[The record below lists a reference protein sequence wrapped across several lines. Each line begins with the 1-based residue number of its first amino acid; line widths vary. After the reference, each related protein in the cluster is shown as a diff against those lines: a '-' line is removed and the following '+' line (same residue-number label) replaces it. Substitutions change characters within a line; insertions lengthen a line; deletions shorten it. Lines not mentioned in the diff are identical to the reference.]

1 MSLIAT
7 VKKPVALGLAFLL
20 MVMAVAPVAA
30 VIEADEAF
38 YNTWARTDKPVADGL
53 VQRTWMW
60 GPEANSEVIAEPY
73 VEHPTGERPV
83 QYWDKSRMEVN
94 DPNAPY
100 DGQWYVTN
108 GLLVVELMT
117 GMLQVGD
124 DEFEER
130 EPAMVN
136 IAGDAGF
143 AETPTYAAYATL
155 MDDAAWDDGA
165 TITATVDAGGNVGS
179 NDDLTEFGVTAAR
192 MSDETGHRTASV
204 FWEFMTSEGIIWDW
218 ETGATMTG
226 PLFQN
231 PYYATGY
238 PITEAYWANI
248 MVDGTEQ
255 WVLTQAFERR
265 VLTYTPG
272 NEPGWQ
278 VEAGNVGLHYWE
290 WRYETDPPGQDP
302 VEVDDQAFY
311 AELTV
316 AAEVPQPTM
325 IAEGSDPSG
334 DAVVFVNEDGNLEFA
349 VYVVDIVDVTAAHI
363 HVAPVGEPG
372 PVVVPLFMGDFSTED
387 DGTGTLATGVITDAD
402 LAGPLEGMT
411 LGHLLAE
418 MEAGNTYV
426 NVHTALNG
434 PGEIRGQLAL
444 LGDDEPAPMPPAPE
458 PPVEDGAY
466 VATLTGGEEVPAV
479 ETAADGD
486 AVVFVNA
493 DGDLGFEVYVT
504 NIQNVNAAHIHL
516 GAVGANGGVVAL
528 LFDGAFST
536 DGDDVATLATGVITA
551 DDLSGDLEGMTIADL
566 VAEIEAGGAY
576 VNVHTEANP
585 GGEIRGQLHVG
596 DGEHMH

>member
-1 MSLIAT
+1 M
-7 VKKPVALGLAFLL
+7 ALLL

-73 VEHPTGERPV
+73 AEHPTGERPV

-136 IAGDAGF
+136 IAGDPGF
-143 AETPTYAAYATL
+143 AETPTYATYGTL
-155 MDDAAWDDGA
+155 MDDAASDDGA
-165 TITATVDAGGNVGS
+165 TITATVAADGSVGS
-179 NDDLTEFGVTAAR
+179 NDDLAGFDVTAAR

-218 ETGATMTG
+218 ETGETMTG
-226 PLFQN
+226 PLFEN
-231 PYYATGY
+231 PYYATGF

-248 MVDGTEQ
+248 MVEGAEQ

-265 VLTYTPG
+265 VLTYTPD
-272 NEPGWQ
+272 NEAGWQ

-290 WRYETDPPGQDP
+290 WRYETDPPGPDP
-302 VEVDDQAFY
+302 VELTDQVFIAT
-311 AELTV
+311 LTGDEENPPV
-316 AAEVPQPTM
+316 ETSA
-325 IAEGSDPSG
+325 DG
-334 DAVVFVNEDGNLEFA
+334 DAVVFVNENDELGFQ
-349 VYVVDIVDVTAAHI
+349 VSVVGIENATAAHI
-363 HVAPVGEPG
+363 HLGEVGENG
-372 PVVVPLFMGDFSTED
+372 GVVALLFSGEFSG
-387 DGTGTLATGVITDAD
+387 DGTLVEGTLTDASLSGD
-402 LAGPLEGMT
+402 LEGMT
-411 LGHLLAE
+411 LGHLVAE
-418 MEAGNTYV
+418 IEAGNAYV
-426 NVHTALNG
+426 NVHTTQNPG
-434 PGEIRGQLAL
+434 GEIRGQLAL
-444 LGDDEPAPMPPAPE
+444 VGDEPAPPPAPE
-458 PPVEDGAY
+458 SPGAEDEAF

-479 ETAADGD
+479 TTAADGD
-486 AVVFVNA
+486 AVVFVND

-504 NIQNVNAAHIHL
+504 NIQDVNAAHIHL
-516 GAVGANGGVVAL
+516 GAAGENGGVVAL
-528 LFDGAFST
+528 LFEGMLST
-536 DGDDVATLATGVITA
+536 DGDDVETLATGVITA
-551 DDLSGDLEGMTIADL
+551 GDLSGDLEGMTIADL
-566 VAEIEAGGAY
+566 VAQIEAGNAY
-576 VNVHTEANP
+576 VNVHTDANP
-585 GGEIRGQLHVG
+585 GGEIRGQLQFG
-596 DGEHMH
+596 GGATE